1 MRHGF
6 EKRIRVQCVDLITA
20 RDIFKIAYINK
31 PYYDLSDAN
40 IFPQFFCQWVPN
52 LALYYS

>member
-6 EKRIRVQCVDLITA
+6 EKRIRVQCVDLITT

-40 IFPQFFCQWVPN
+40 IFPQFFCQWVSN